1 MNLFKEYQAHVYEHT
16 STSNRFQCNMCPYN
30 CKNYSKL
37 KRHMLYH
44 SGARNYECSICGNK
58 FYQMEHLKRHLQSI
72 HHQDTQT
79 TSIQHPK
86 QQHHDGGKRSR
97 SLPRQYLNNIVKPVE
112 VGNNLQQEQ
121 TIVTASQPQ
130 QAQATANTATTSQ
143 QCYKVTSKCMYKC
156 HQCDYSTIK
165 LYSLNE
171 HVINSHLNNSDS
183 LINGLLL
190 CSFCTYTTNKK
201 INLKRHL
208 QNNHSSQTT
217 APILLSND
225 ALMIHPN
232 TRFQCGLCRRYH
244 SNINEFVKHIT
255 EKHKMQVCIIDSNL
269 NENIIQEQLQ
279 TRGRAELIC
288 TSNNSTTTATT
299 GGNDDLA
306 ELSQLTKS
314 NEEII
319 NQVIIIEEEKQQQRV
334 LQQQQQQQ
342 QQQTTVRINPAL
354 NEMLLKRTLTQQK
367 TRKMIIPMQMPTN
380 NNNTLICNEGLD
392 EAAFAVNQ
400 LTNEDE
406 LEANL
411 QQSNED
417 DDDETSS
424 NNNKIMYS

>member
-1 MNLFKEYQAHVYEHT
+1 
-16 STSNRFQCNMCPYN
+16 MCPYN

-72 HHQDTQT
+72 HHQDMQPSTSSST
-79 TSIQHPK
+79 TMTNIQH

-97 SLPRQYLNNIVKPVE
+97 SLPRQYLNNNNNTIKPVE
-112 VGNNLQQEQ
+112 ISSNNIQQ
-121 TIVTASQPQ
+121 Q
-130 QAQATANTATTSQ
+130 QQVITSTQQQQQQ

-165 LYSLNE
+165 LFSLNE
-171 HVINSHLNNSDS
+171 HVINIHLNNNNNTNSSS
-183 LINGLLL
+183 LF

-279 TRGRAELIC
+279 TRGRAELVC
-288 TSNNSTTTATT
+288 TSNN
-299 GGNDDLA
+299 
-306 ELSQLTKS
+306 
-314 NEEII
+314 
-319 NQVIIIEEEKQQQRV
+319 
-334 LQQQQQQQ
+334 
-342 QQQTTVRINPAL
+342 
-354 NEMLLKRTLTQQK
+354 
-367 TRKMIIPMQMPTN
+367 N
-380 NNNTLICNEGLD
+380 NN
-392 EAAFAVNQ
+392 
-400 LTNEDE
+400 
-406 LEANL
+406 
-411 QQSNED
+411 
-417 DDDETSS
+417 
-424 NNNKIMYS
+424 